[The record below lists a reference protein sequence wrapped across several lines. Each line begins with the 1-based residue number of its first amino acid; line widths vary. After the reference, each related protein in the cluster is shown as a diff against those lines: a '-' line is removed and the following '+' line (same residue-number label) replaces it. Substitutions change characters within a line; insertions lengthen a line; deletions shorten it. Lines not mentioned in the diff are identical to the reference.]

1 MQRTVVA
8 NGRNYQALAWSTS
21 KAPSPAPPAAS
32 SARCGI
38 ERRRSL
44 STPLTPAPAATRR
57 RSPAPRA
64 HVGSSGGRVLK
75 VFTTGASDDL
85 TPRWWLEQRKL
96 VPAAEFHPDLT
107 WMHREGENRNF
118 EPYEVA
124 AALADGWTPHE

>member
-1 MQRTVVA
+1 MEHEQGPFARPAGGVEREMWDRATQVA
-8 NGRNYQALAWSTS
+8 QYSAHSRPGRDATPQPG
-21 KAPSPAPPAAS
+21 PS
-32 SARCGI
+32 
-38 ERRRSL
+38 RRR
-44 STPLTPAPAATRR
+44 
-57 RSPAPRA
+57 
-64 HVGSSGGRVLK
+64 GQSGGRVLK